1 MTDQILNHF
10 KWLSGFSLFLWE
22 EKTISTLRTKYNAH
36 GGSILLMVYKRIEKD
51 NIYLIYTEKLFVAAS
66 ITMMG

>member
-22 EKTISTLRTKYNAH
+22 EKTISTLRTKCNAH
-36 GGSILLMVYKRIEKD
+36 GGSILLMVYKRIEND
-51 NIYLIYTEKLFVAAS
+51 VYTEKLFVAAK
-66 ITMMG
+66 IWIL

>member
-1 MTDQILNHF
+1 MVVN
-10 KWLSGFSLFLWE
+10 
-22 EKTISTLRTKYNAH
+22 
-36 GGSILLMVYKRIEKD
+36 SILLMVYKRIEKD